1 MVYNE
6 TLHDYSY
13 HSVNLKG
20 FIQYVKYCKQYIL
33 SALFKVLKKKIKNI
47 LNSTFNL
54 TINKTYSK
62 YNTLQYHKKKQ
73 AYYR

>member
-20 FIQYVKYCKQYIL
+20 FMQYLTYCIL
-33 SALFKVLKKKIKNI
+33 FIFNLFLKKEIKKIYS
-47 LNSTFNL
+47 LN
-54 TINKTYSK
+54 
-62 YNTLQYHKKKQ
+62 KK
-73 AYYR
+73 

>member
-33 SALFKVLKKKIKNI
+33 SALFKVLKKKLK
-47 LNSTFNL
+47 TF
-54 TINKTYSK
+54 
-62 YNTLQYHKKKQ
+62 
-73 AYYR
+73 